1 MPDIESSSSSYSG
14 PEDPQWLLLVTLFLA
29 SLGTLGLY
37 LLQYFQQR
45 AAGLEP
51 RSQDRGA
58 DKEAASLLG
67 WALSRKSWKSKW
79 REAWCGALS
88 AESRKLGVSP
98 GTAAGS
104 CSAMRTGSGAAQ
116 QPPHRRLKPPSLPA
130 KFCCTNCIFP

>member
-1 MPDIESSSSSYSG
+1 MPDIESSSSSHLG
-14 PEDPQWLLLVTLFLA
+14 PEDPQWLLLVTLFIA

-51 RSQDRGA
+51 RAQDHGA
-58 DKEAASLLG
+58 NEEAASLLG

-79 REAWCGALS
+79 REAWSGALS

-98 GTAAGS
+98 GTAA
-104 CSAMRTGSGAAQ
+104 
-116 QPPHRRLKPPSLPA
+116 
-130 KFCCTNCIFP
+130 